1 MAITEPTEFTG
12 KQATVEVGSSISAV
26 TSDEPLDGQM
36 SDQVDYSGEIRD
48 ITIADP
54 EAGVEVEDTFG
65 GQIKAE
71 SPPDLVTIDFTF
83 RFNDT
88 QVFEEQHGSA
98 STYTTNSETWT
109 RVQGTATTGERPRRA
124 VLFKLSRT
132 IGGST
137 YKMNYLV
144 NDAIFVQDGE
154 ISLDADGNAELT
166 ASATAK
172 VDDRY
177 IEKNF

>member
-1 MAITEPTEFTG
+1 MAITEPKEFTG
-12 KQATVEVGSSISAV
+12 KQATVEIADSLGSVAAG
-26 TSDEPLDGQM
+26 DPLDTQI

-48 ITIADP
+48 ITITDP

-83 RFNDT
+83 RYNDT
-88 QVFEEQHGSA
+88 QIHEEQHGSA
-98 STYTTNSETWT
+98 TTYSTNSETWT
-109 RVQGTATTGERPRRA
+109 RVSGTATTGERPRRA
-124 VLFKLSRT
+124 ILFKLSRT

-144 NDAIFVQDGE
+144 NDAIFVQNGE
-154 ISLDADGNAELT
+154 ISLDADGNAELS

-172 VDDRY
+172 VADRY